1 MTGESL
7 RRRFTNTNDEE
18 WTSVPTQIFVY
29 SNFSQSKSFMYFS
42 ISQSKPESRRPRNS
56 IHIDEPP
63 VFFRFRETGNLCFQS
78 SNRTWPGCSLARTS
92 CSLLQLSLRVEGR
105 AIISMKYSLA
115 VLALA
120 GGVQSWSPTVGLRRQ
135 QLSTLRSTSASEPS
149 SALRDEGESTVT
161 PDEAALANISE
172 EPATIGSMLSTR
184 TTSLAR
190 RDAVEAL
197 STALT
202 RSIERSGEVTG
213 LLAEELTS
221 VAKLLENEIISEE
234 EKLASLRSLI
244 GKMTDVVKGKAG
256 IIERE
261 KELLTKIEDIKAQT
275 LEAVIK
281 SRLEQAVEAKA
292 ELITIETELSET
304 IEACK
309 AQLEVRAHFCAYVER

>member
-1 MTGESL
+1 
-7 RRRFTNTNDEE
+7 
-18 WTSVPTQIFVY
+18 
-29 SNFSQSKSFMYFS
+29 
-42 ISQSKPESRRPRNS
+42 
-56 IHIDEPP
+56 
-63 VFFRFRETGNLCFQS
+63 
-78 SNRTWPGCSLARTS
+78 
-92 CSLLQLSLRVEGR
+92 
-105 AIISMKYSLA
+105 MKYSLA